1 MGLTLNRRR
10 SRGAEHVRRY
20 GAAYLV
26 LVISLLPTLLA
37 YQRVRDNARERDEDR
52 FDQIARAKH
61 DAVERRLVRY
71 QDEVISL
78 GGFFSA
84 SETLDIAEW
93 NRFVRNIDLM
103 DRFPGFAALG
113 FMEFVPAAQRPLH
126 EARWQKQAG
135 SGYGI
140 RPAGE
145 RPAYCPIVLS
155 SETNALQR
163 GVLGM
168 DAFTDPALLPTLD
181 AARDS
186 GGITASS
193 KSGFSSLGEQ
203 VGRRVILVQPV
214 FLAGRPTGTVEE
226 RRGALR
232 GFVFGVL
239 DVPRLVGGIFGSP
252 ADHDLHVELFD
263 GQSPAASSQLY
274 TAGASSAQ
282 PAQFTREA
290 VLRLANRNWL
300 LALASTPSFEG
311 SPYKRLPP
319 IVLGLGVSV
328 NLLLFGIAWAQA
340 RARMEA
346 ERLAEDL
353 RQVQERDRLLERATN
368 DAIWDWDIEHSRLV
382 WNEAVQAMFRY
393 SADAVVPQLDWWM
406 ERLHPEDRRRVWNG
420 REAAVQTG
428 GEFWADE
435 YRFRRGDG
443 SFAYVIDRGYIIHDR
458 QGVAVRMIGSM
469 VDISA
474 QREAEE
480 ARQQSERK
488 LALHI
493 QQTPLAVI
501 EWNLSFQVT
510 SWNPAAER
518 IFGYAARDAMGR
530 HASELVVA
538 AHPHEPG
545 ASLFANLLAG
555 VQLSEE
561 ARDHVQRTWQNL
573 LKNSPADLSKPDTT
587 KRQNINAFAV
597 ANRTKDGRSII
608 CDWYNTPLID
618 ASGQIVGVA
627 SLVLDVTGR
636 KQAEDGLAAEK
647 ERLAVTLRS
656 IGDGVIATDTD
667 GRVSIINKLAEDLTG
682 WRQSEALG
690 QPLPAVFSV
699 VHQRTRQTYRN
710 PVSQVLANGE
720 IVDLPDQSILVSRTG
735 AERMIA
741 ASAAP
746 IRDQESKIIGSV
758 LVFRDVSD
766 QQAIMEERVRASKL
780 DSLGILAGGIAHD
793 FNNILTAV
801 IGNISFARLFCQPGE
816 KQFARLEE
824 AEKAAMRAKDLA
836 TQLLTFAKGGAP
848 VRQTASLPEL
858 IRDSTSF
865 ALRGSNV
872 RCEFHAAPD
881 LWPVEVDQGQFSQV
895 IQNLVIN
902 AVQAMPNGGVVRV
915 SADNLTLEADTPI
928 ALPPGRYCR
937 VTVKDHGIGIKPEH
951 LGKVFDPYFTTKEKG
966 TGLGLA
972 TSYSIVKKH
981 DGIMTLDSTVGVGSE
996 FHVYLPASE
1005 KQVKPAAPEP
1015 AAPVQGQG
1023 RVLVMDDEELI
1034 RELAQTALEFLGYQ
1048 VDTVADGEACIAAYT
1063 RAQQEGRPYSVLIMD
1078 LTIPGGMGGKEAIQR
1093 LRELD
1098 PNVRAIVSSGYSHG
1112 PEMAN
1117 HKQHGFCGMV
1127 GKPYKIEELAK
1138 EITAVLNGRGAD

>member
-1 MGLTLNRRR
+1 M
-10 SRGAEHVRRY
+10 

-26 LVISLLPTLLA
+26 LIVSLVPTLLA
-37 YQRVRDNARERDEDR
+37 YQRVKDNARERDQER

-61 DAVERRLVRY
+61 DAVERRAMRY
-71 QDEVISL
+71 LDGLISL
-78 GGFFSA
+78 GGFFTANES
-84 SETLDIAEW
+84 LDVAEW
-93 NRFVRNIDLM
+93 NRFTRSVAVAE
-103 DRFPGFAALG
+103 RFPGFGVLG
-113 FMEFVPAAQRPLH
+113 FAEVV
-126 EARWQKQAG
+126 AG
-135 SGYGI
+135 SGRAAHEAKWRPVAGADYAI
-140 RPAGE
+140 RPPGQ
-145 RPAYCPIVLS
+145 RDSYCPVVLL
-155 SETNALQR
+155 NK
-163 GVLGM
+163 
-168 DAFTDPALLPTLD
+168 LD
-181 AARDS
+181 AANRSALGTDAFADTALRPLLEQAQETGNIAVS
-186 GGITASS
+186 GRTRFPHPTGTTP
-193 KSGFSSLGEQ
+193 GQ
-203 VGRRVILVQPV
+203 VVIAQPV
-214 FLAGRPTGTVEE
+214 FLAGRPVATPAE
-226 RRGALR
+226 RQAAVRGY
-232 GFVFGVL
+232 VFGVFEL
-239 DVPRLVGGIFGSP
+239 ARLVEGIFDSP
-252 ADHDLHVELFD
+252 ADQGLRAEIFD
-263 GQSPAASSQLY
+263 GKQALPINSLFNAGNGGAGKAQFLREVPVRVADREWLLVLASS
-274 TAGASSAQ
+274 
-282 PAQFTREA
+282 
-290 VLRLANRNWL
+290 
-300 LALASTPSFEG
+300 PSFED
-311 SPYKRLPP
+311 SVYKRLPP
-319 IVLGLGVSV
+319 LVLGLGISV
-328 NLLLFGIAWAQA
+328 NLLLFGIAWSQA
-340 RARMEA
+340 RSRMEA

-353 RQVQERDRLLERATN
+353 RRVQERDRLLERATN
-368 DAIWDWDIEHSRLV
+368 DAIWDWDIESNRLV

-393 SADAVVPQLDWWM
+393 SAGAVAPNLDWWM
-406 ERLHPEDRRRVWNG
+406 ERLHSEDRRRVWNG

-518 IFGYAARDAMGR
+518 IFGYNAREAMGR
-530 HASELVVA
+530 HAAELVLVVSDKK
-538 AHPHEPG
+538 EPG
-545 ASLFANLLAG
+545 TNLFTNLLAG

-561 ARDHVQRTWQNL
+561 AREHVQRTWQNL
-573 LKNSPADLSKPDTT
+573 LKNTPSDPAKPDTS
-587 KRQNINAFAV
+587 KRQSINAFAV
-597 ANRTKDGRSII
+597 TNRTKDGRAII

-618 ASGQIVGVA
+618 ATGQIVGVA

-636 KQAEDGLAAEK
+636 KQAEDALAAEK

-656 IGDGVIATDTD
+656 IGDGVIATDTE
-667 GRVSIINKLAEDLTG
+667 GRVSIINKHAEDLTG
-682 WRQSEALG
+682 WRQGDALG
-690 QPLPAVFSV
+690 QPLPTVFSV

-710 PVSQVLANGE
+710 PVSQVLAAGE
-720 IVDLPDQSILVSRTG
+720 IVDLPDQSILVSRNGT
-735 AERMIA
+735 ERMIA

-758 LVFRDVSD
+758 LVFRDISD

-816 KQFARLEE
+816 KQFERLEE
-824 AEKAAMRAKDLA
+824 AEKAALRAKDLA

-848 VRQTASLPEL
+848 VRQTASLTEL

-872 RCEFHAAPD
+872 RCEFQATPD

-902 AVQAMPNGGVVRV
+902 SVQAMPNGGVVRV
-915 SADNLTLEADTPI
+915 SADNVTLDADSPL

-937 VTVKDHGIGIKPEH
+937 ITVKDHGTGIKPEN

-981 DGIMTLDSTVGVGSE
+981 DGIITVDSTLGVGSE

-1015 AAPVQGQG
+1015 AAAVQGQG
-1023 RVLVMDDEELI
+1023 RILVMDDEELI

-1048 VDTVADGEACIAAYT
+1048 VDAVPDGEECIKAYVTARDEGKPYAA
-1063 RAQQEGRPYSVLIMD
+1063 LIMD

-1093 LRELD
+1093 LLEID
-1098 PNVRAIVSSGYSHG
+1098 PDVRAIVSSGYSHG

-1117 HKQHGFCGMV
+1117 HKQHGFRGMV
-1127 GKPYKIEELAK
+1127 GKPYKVEELAR
-1138 EITAVLNGRGAD
+1138 EITAVINGKGA

>member
-1 MGLTLNRRR
+1 M
-10 SRGAEHVRRY
+10 

-26 LVISLLPTLLA
+26 LVISLVPTLLA
-37 YQRVRDNARERDEDR
+37 YQRVRDNARERDHER
-52 FDQIARAKH
+52 FDQIARAKR
-61 DAVERRLVRY
+61 DAVERRAVRY
-71 QDEVISL
+71 VDEIVSL

-84 SETLDIAEW
+84 NESIDVAEW
-93 NRFVRNIDLM
+93 NRFTRSISVSE
-103 DRFPGFAALG
+103 RFPGFRLLG
-113 FMEFVPAAQRPLH
+113 FAEAVPGTGRVAH
-126 EARWQKQAG
+126 EARWRPVAG
-135 SGYGI
+135 TDYAI
-140 RPAGE
+140 LPAGQ
-145 RPAYCPIVLS
+145 RTGYCPVVLLS
-155 SETNALQR
+155 KVDATNRMAL
-163 GVLGM
+163 GA
-168 DAFTDPALLPTLD
+168 DAFADPTLQ
-181 AARDS
+181 S
-186 GGITASS
+186 
-193 KSGFSSLGEQ
+193 
-203 VGRRVILVQPV
+203 
-214 FLAGRPTGTVEE
+214 TVERALATGGAVISGRVLFPWFGSQSAE
-226 RRGALR
+226 RVVVLQPIFFPGRAVTSAVERKAALR

-239 DVPRLVGGIFGSP
+239 DMPKLLEGIFGSP
-252 ADHDLHVELFD
+252 TDPGLRAEIFD
-263 GQSPAASSQLY
+263 GKKAVPAHSLFASGS
-274 TAGASSAQ
+274 AGAGT
-282 PAQFTREA
+282 AQFARDSH
-290 VLRLANRNWL
+290 LRVGDQEWL
-300 LALASTPSFEG
+300 LTLASTPAFEA
-311 SPYKRLPP
+311 SLNTRLPP
-319 IVLGLGVSV
+319 VVLGLGISL

-340 RARMEA
+340 RARGEA

-368 DAIWDWDIEHSRLV
+368 DAIWDWDIVAGRIS

-393 SADAVVPQLDWWM
+393 SADAVAPEIDWWM
-406 ERLHPEDRRRVWNG
+406 ERLHSEDRRRVWNG

-443 SFAYVIDRGYIIHDR
+443 SFAYVIDRGFIIHDR

-474 QREAEE
+474 QREAEV
-480 ARQQSERK
+480 ARQESERK

-501 EWNLSFQVT
+501 EWNLNFQVT

-518 IFGYAARDAMGR
+518 IFGYSAREAIGR
-530 HASELVVA
+530 HAADLILVASEKK
-538 AHPHEPG
+538 EPG
-545 ASLFANLLAG
+545 TNLFTNLLAG

-561 ARDHVQRTWQNL
+561 AREHVQRTWRSV
-573 LKNSPADLSKPDTT
+573 LKDAPADASKGDSG

-597 ANRTKDGRSII
+597 TNRTKSQHDIL
-608 CDWYNTPLID
+608 CDWYNTPLVD
-618 ASGQIVGVA
+618 STGQIVGVA

-636 KQAEDGLAAEK
+636 KHAEDALAAEK
-647 ERLAVTLRS
+647 ERLIVTLRS
-656 IGDGVIATDTD
+656 IGDGVIATDID
-667 GRVSIINKLAEDLTG
+667 GKVSIINKLAEDLTG
-682 WRQSEALG
+682 WRQADALG
-690 QPLPAVFSV
+690 QPLATVFSV
-699 VHQRTRQTYRN
+699 VHQRTRQTFRN
-710 PVSQVLANGE
+710 PVSQVLAAGE
-720 IVDLPDQSILVSRTG
+720 IVDLPDQSILLARAGS
-735 AERMIA
+735 ERLIA

-746 IRDQESKIIGSV
+746 IRDLASKIIGSV
-758 LVFRDVSD
+758 LVFRDISD

-816 KQFARLEE
+816 KQFERLEE

-848 VRQTASLPEL
+848 VRQTASLTES
-858 IRDSTSF
+858 IRDSASF

-872 RCEFHAAPD
+872 RCEFQSAPD

-902 AVQAMPNGGVVRV
+902 SVQAMPTGGVVRV
-915 SADNLTLEADTPI
+915 FADNITLTADSSI
-928 ALPPGRYCR
+928 ALLPGRYCR
-937 VTVKDHGIGIKPEH
+937 ITVKDHGAGINPEH

-981 DGIMTLDSTVGVGSE
+981 DGIITVESTPGAGAE

-1005 KQVKPAAPEP
+1005 KQVKKVVPEP
-1015 AAPVQGQG
+1015 VTTVQGQG
-1023 RVLVMDDEELI
+1023 RILVMDDEDLI

-1048 VDTVADGEACIAAYT
+1048 VDGVADGEACIQAYT
-1063 RAQQEGRPYSVLIMD
+1063 TARAENRPYAVVIMD

-1093 LRELD
+1093 LREID
-1098 PNVRAIVSSGYSHG
+1098 PQVRAIVSSGYSHG

-1127 GKPYKIEELAK
+1127 SKPYKVEELAR
-1138 EITAVLNGRGAD
+1138 EITAVLNGKGA

>member
-1 MGLTLNRRR
+1 LGLPRNRRN
-10 SRGAEHVRRY
+10 GWWKGHLRRY

-26 LVISLLPTLLA
+26 LVISLVPTLLA
-37 YQRVRDNARERDEDR
+37 YQRVRDNARERDQER
-52 FDQIARAKH
+52 FEQLARAKQA
-61 DAVERRLVRY
+61 AVERRLVRY
-71 QDEVISL
+71 LDEVVSL
-78 GGFFSA
+78 GGFFTA
-84 SETLDIAEW
+84 NEALEVAEW
-93 NRFVRNIDLM
+93 NRFARSIGIAE
-103 DRFPGFAALG
+103 RFPGFQTLGYAEQIAAGARPAHEAKWRAQGNPGYAIRPPGEREAYCPVVLLNQTGRPDRAALG
-113 FMEFVPAAQRPLH
+113 VDALAD
-126 EARWQKQAG
+126 AG
-135 SGYGI
+135 
-140 RPAGE
+140 
-145 RPAYCPIVLS
+145 LS
-155 SETNALQR
+155 A
-163 GVLGM
+163 
-168 DAFTDPALLPTLD
+168 TLTR
-181 AARDS
+181 ARDTGS
-186 GGITASS
+186 PAVSARTPFPRLAAKPGQAVVFQAVYLAAKPVTTPAERQAAVRGYVFAGLDLPRLLEGIFDAPDDEELRAELFAGQREIPAESV
-193 KSGFSSLGEQ
+193 FQ
-203 VGRRVILVQPV
+203 VGRGDPAKSQFLHQTPVRVADREWLLV
-214 FLAGRPTGTVEE
+214 LAS
-226 RRGALR
+226 
-232 GFVFGVL
+232 
-239 DVPRLVGGIFGSP
+239 SP
-252 ADHDLHVELFD
+252 A
-263 GQSPAASSQLY
+263 
-274 TAGASSAQ
+274 
-282 PAQFTREA
+282 
-290 VLRLANRNWL
+290 
-300 LALASTPSFEG
+300 FESG
-311 SPYKRLPP
+311 LYKRLPP

-328 NLLLFGIAWAQA
+328 NLLLFSIAWAQA

-353 RQVQERDRLLERATN
+353 RSVQERDRLLERATN
-368 DAIWDWDIEHSRLV
+368 DAIWDWDIAANRLV

-393 SADAVVPQLDWWM
+393 SAEAVSPQLDWWM
-406 ERLHPEDRRRVWNG
+406 ERLHSEDRRRVWNG

-501 EWNLSFQVT
+501 EWNLNFQVT

-518 IFGYAARDAMGR
+518 IFGYTAAEALGR
-530 HASELVVA
+530 HAAELILIFSDKK
-538 AHPHEPG
+538 EPG
-545 ASLFANLLAG
+545 TNLFTNLLAG
-555 VQLSEE
+555 VRLSEE
-561 ARDHVQRTWQNL
+561 AREHVQRTWQDV
-573 LKNSPADLSKPDTT
+573 LKNVLPDKAGTDPGT
-587 KRQNINAFAV
+587 RQSINAFAI
-597 ANRTKDGRSII
+597 ANRTKDKRTII

-618 ASGQIVGVA
+618 ATGQIVGVA

-636 KQAEDGLAAEK
+636 KQAEDALAAEK
-647 ERLAVTLRS
+647 ERLTVTLRS
-656 IGDGVIATDTD
+656 IGDGVIATDTE

-682 WRQSEALG
+682 WRQGDALG
-690 QPLPAVFSV
+690 QPLPSVFSV

-710 PVSQVLANGE
+710 PVSQVLATGE
-720 IVDLPDQSILVSRTG
+720 IVDLPDQSILVSRNGT
-735 AERMIA
+735 ERMIA

-758 LVFRDVSD
+758 LAFRDISD

-816 KQFARLEE
+816 KQFERLEE
-824 AEKAAMRAKDLA
+824 AEKAALRAKDLA

-848 VRQTASLPEL
+848 VRQTASLTEL

-872 RCEFHAAPD
+872 RCEFQAAPD

-895 IQNLVIN
+895 VQNLVIN
-902 AVQAMPNGGVVRV
+902 SVQAMPNGGVVRV
-915 SADNLTLEADTPI
+915 SADNVTLEADSPL

-937 VTVKDHGIGIKPEH
+937 VNVKDHGSGIKPEH

-981 DGIMTLDSTVGVGSE
+981 DGIITVDSTLGVGSE

-1005 KQVKPAAPEP
+1005 KQVKAAQPEP
-1015 AAPVQGQG
+1015 VTAVQGQG
-1023 RVLVMDDEELI
+1023 RILVMDDEELI

-1048 VDTVADGEACIAAYT
+1048 VDAVADGEACIKAFIAA
-1063 RAQQEGRPYSVLIMD
+1063 RDEGKPYAALIMD

-1093 LRELD
+1093 LLEID
-1098 PNVRAIVSSGYSHG
+1098 PDVRAIVSSGYSHG

-1117 HKQHGFCGMV
+1117 HKQHGFRGMV
-1127 GKPYKIEELAK
+1127 GKPYKVEELAR
-1138 EITAVLNGRGAD
+1138 EITAVINGKGA

>member
-1 MGLTLNRRR
+1 M
-10 SRGAEHVRRY
+10 

-26 LVISLLPTLLA
+26 LVISLVPTVLA
-37 YQRVRDNARERDEDR
+37 YQRVKENARERDNER

-61 DAVERRLVRY
+61 DTMERRVVRY
-71 QDEVISL
+71 VDEIVSL
-78 GGFFSA
+78 GGFFTANES
-84 SETLDIAEW
+84 LDVAEW
-93 NRFVRNIDLM
+93 NRFTRSVAVGA
-103 DRFPGFAALG
+103 RFPGFQLLG
-113 FMEFVPAAQRPLH
+113 FAEVVPAAARAAHDAKWRSLAGTDYVISPPGQR
-126 EARWQKQAG
+126 E
-135 SGYGI
+135 S
-140 RPAGE
+140 
-145 RPAYCPIVLS
+145 YCPVVLL
-155 SETNALQR
+155 NK
-163 GVLGM
+163 
-168 DAFTDPALLPTLD
+168 LD
-181 AARDS
+181 ATNRLALGADS
-186 GGITASS
+186 FADAALRPILEQSLEAGRVAI
-193 KSGFSSLGEQ
+193 SG
-203 VGRRVILVQPV
+203 RVIFPWLAAKSSQRVVVVQPV
-214 FLAGRPTGTVEE
+214 FFAGRPVATKEE
-226 RRGALR
+226 RKAALR
-232 GFVFGVL
+232 GYVFGLL
-239 DVPRLVGGIFGSP
+239 DLPRLLEGVFGSP
-252 ADHDLHVELFD
+252 ADLGLRAEIFD
-263 GQSPAASSQLY
+263 GKQPLPSHSLFTSGSGEQSQ
-274 TAGASSAQ
+274 
-282 PAQFTREA
+282 AQFRRETRVRVAEREWLMVMESSLAFEA
-290 VLRLANRNWL
+290 GL
-300 LALASTPSFEG
+300 
-311 SPYKRLPP
+311 YKGLPP
-319 IVLGLGVSV
+319 VVLGLGISL

-340 RARMEA
+340 RARLEA

-368 DAIWDWDIEHSRLV
+368 DAIWDWDIAAGRV
-382 WNEAVQAMFRY
+382 AWNEAVQAMFRY
-393 SADAVVPQLDWWM
+393 AGDAVAPQIDWWM
-406 ERLHPEDRRRVWNG
+406 ERLHSEDRRRVWNG

-443 SFAYVIDRGYIIHDR
+443 TFAYVIDRGFIIHDR

-501 EWNLSFQVT
+501 EWNLNFQVT

-518 IFGYAARDAMGR
+518 IFGYPAREAMGR
-530 HASELVVA
+530 HAAELILLSSEKK
-538 AHPHEPG
+538 EPG
-545 ASLFANLLAG
+545 TNLFTNLLAG

-561 ARDHVQRTWQNL
+561 AREHVQRTWL
-573 LKNSPADLSKPDTT
+573 TVLKDTPADPAKSEAG
-587 KRQNINAFAV
+587 KRQSINAFAV
-597 ANRTKDGRSII
+597 TNRTKSQHSIL
-608 CDWYNTPLID
+608 CDWYNTPLVD
-618 ASGQIVGVA
+618 ATGQIIGVA

-636 KQAEDGLAAEK
+636 KHAEDALAAEK
-647 ERLAVTLRS
+647 ERLTVTLRS
-656 IGDGVIATDTD
+656 IGDGVIATDID
-667 GRVSIINKLAEDLTG
+667 GRVSIINKHAEDLTG
-682 WRQSEALG
+682 WRQGDAVG
-690 QPLPAVFSV
+690 QPLATVFSV
-699 VHQRTRQTYRN
+699 VHQRTRQTFRN
-710 PVSQVLANGE
+710 PVSQVLAAGE
-720 IVDLPDQSILVSRTG
+720 IVDLPDQSMLLSRTG
-735 AERMIA
+735 AERLIA

-746 IRDQESKIIGSV
+746 IRDQASKIIGSV
-758 LVFRDVSD
+758 LVFRDISD

-816 KQFARLEE
+816 KQFERLEE

-848 VRQTASLPEL
+848 VRQTASLTES

-865 ALRGSNV
+865 VLRGSNV
-872 RCEFHAAPD
+872 RCELQAAPG

-902 AVQAMPNGGVVRV
+902 SVQAMPTGGVVRIT
-915 SADNLTLEADTPI
+915 ADNVTL
-928 ALPPGRYCR
+928 LPDSPLGLAPGRYCR
-937 VTVKDHGIGIKPEH
+937 ISFKDHGIGINPDH

-981 DGIMTLDSTVGVGSE
+981 DGIITVDSTLGAGAE

-1005 KQVKPAAPEP
+1005 NQVKPVLPEP
-1015 AAPVQGQG
+1015 AAPVQGHG

-1048 VDTVADGEACIAAYT
+1048 VDGVANGDACIQAYAAA
-1063 RAQQEGRPYSVLIMD
+1063 RAEGRPYAAVIMD

-1093 LRELD
+1093 LLEID
-1098 PNVRAIVSSGYSHG
+1098 PDVRAIVSSGYSHG

-1117 HKQHGFCGMV
+1117 HKQHGFRGMV
-1127 GKPYKIEELAK
+1127 GKPYKVEELAR
-1138 EITAVLNGRGAD
+1138 EIIIVVNGKGA

>member
-1 MGLTLNRRR
+1 M
-10 SRGAEHVRRY
+10 

-26 LVISLLPTLLA
+26 LVISLVPTLLA
-37 YQRVRDNARERDEDR
+37 YQRVRENALERDQER
-52 FDQIARAKH
+52 FDQITRAKL
-61 DAVERRLVRY
+61 DAVERRAVRY
-71 QDEVISL
+71 LDEIVSL
-78 GGFFSA
+78 GGFFNA
-84 SETLDIAEW
+84 NEAIEVAEW
-93 NRFVRNIDLM
+93 TRFVRSVAVDE
-103 DRFPGFAALG
+103 RFPGFQLLG
-113 FMEFVPAAQRPLH
+113 FAEFLPGGARAAH
-126 EARWQKQAG
+126 EARWRPVAG
-135 SGYGI
+135 ADYVIHPPGQ
-140 RPAGE
+140 REAF
-145 RPAYCPIVLS
+145 CPVVLLS
-155 SETNALQR
+155 KLDATNRAAL
-163 GVLGM
+163 GA
-168 DAFTDPALLPTLD
+168 DALADPALLLD
-181 AARDS
+181 LNRSRDS
-186 GGITASS
+186 GSVAV
-193 KSGFSSLGEQ
+193 SG
-203 VGRRVILVQPV
+203 RVRFPWGSIQAAERVVVIQPV
-214 FLAGRPTGTVEE
+214 YFAGKPVSSMAE
-226 RRGALR
+226 RRAALR
-232 GFVFGVL
+232 GYVFGVL
-239 DVPRLVGGIFGSP
+239 DLSRLLEGIFDSP
-252 ADHDLHVELFD
+252 T
-263 GQSPAASSQLY
+263 GQSLRAELYDGKAPLPVHSLFTSGTRSRAQAQFFRETSLRVGDRDWLLTLASS
-274 TAGASSAQ
+274 
-282 PAQFTREA
+282 
-290 VLRLANRNWL
+290 
-300 LALASTPSFEG
+300 PSFED
-311 SPYKRLPP
+311 SLYKRLPP
-319 IVLGLGVSV
+319 LVLGLGISV

-353 RQVQERDRLLERATN
+353 RSVQERDRLLERATN
-368 DAIWDWDIEHSRLV
+368 DAIWDWDINGNRLS

-393 SADAVVPQLDWWM
+393 SAEAVTPTVDWWM
-406 ERLHPEDRRRVWNG
+406 ERLHSEDRRRVWNG

-469 VDISA
+469 VDITA

-518 IFGYAARDAMGR
+518 IFSYTAREAMGR
-530 HASELVVA
+530 HAAELVLVA
-538 AHPHEPG
+538 SERKEPG
-545 ASLFANLLAG
+545 TNLFTNLLSG

-561 ARDHVQRTWQNL
+561 AREHVQRTWQNL
-573 LKNSPADLSKPDTT
+573 LKNTPSDPAKADTS
-587 KRQNINAFAV
+587 KRQSINAFAIH
-597 ANRTKDGRSII
+597 NRTKDGRTII

-618 ASGQIVGVA
+618 ATGQIVGVA

-636 KQAEDGLAAEK
+636 KQAEDALAAEK

-656 IGDGVIATDTD
+656 IGDGVIATDTE
-667 GRVSIINKLAEDLTG
+667 GRVSMINKLAEDLTG
-682 WRQSEALG
+682 WRQGDALG
-690 QPLPAVFSV
+690 QPLPSVFSV

-710 PVSQVLANGE
+710 PVSQVLATGE
-720 IVDLPDQSILVSRTG
+720 IVDLPDQSILVSRNGT
-735 AERMIA
+735 ERMIA

-746 IRDQESKIIGSV
+746 IRDQESRIIGSV
-758 LVFRDVSD
+758 LVFRDISD

-816 KQFARLEE
+816 KQFERLEE

-848 VRQTASLPEL
+848 VRQTASLTEL

-872 RCEFHAAPD
+872 RCEFQAAPD

-902 AVQAMPNGGVVRV
+902 SVQAMPNGGVVRV
-915 SADNLTLEADTPI
+915 SADNVTLEADSPL

-937 VTVKDHGIGIKPEH
+937 ITVKDHGTGIKPEH

-981 DGIMTLDSTVGVGSE
+981 DGIMNVDSTLGVGSE

-1005 KQVKPAAPEP
+1005 KQVKPVTPEP
-1015 AAPVQGQG
+1015 VAPVVGQG
-1023 RVLVMDDEELI
+1023 RILVMDDEELI

-1048 VDTVADGEACIAAYT
+1048 VDAVPDGEACIQAYVTARNEGKPYAA
-1063 RAQQEGRPYSVLIMD
+1063 VIMD

-1093 LRELD
+1093 LIEID
-1098 PNVRAIVSSGYSHG
+1098 PDVRAIVSSGYSHG

-1117 HKQHGFCGMV
+1117 HKQHGFRGMV
-1127 GKPYKIEELAK
+1127 GKPYKVEELAR
-1138 EITAVLNGRGAD
+1138 EITAVVNGKGSV

>member
-1 MGLTLNRRR
+1 M
-10 SRGAEHVRRY
+10 
-20 GAAYLV
+20 GAAYSV
-26 LVISLLPTLLA
+26 LVISLIPTLVA
-37 YQRVRDNARERDEDR
+37 YQRVLDDARTRDQDR

-61 DAVERRLVRY
+61 DALDRRLVRY
-71 QDEVISL
+71 LDEIVSI
-78 GGFFSA
+78 GGFFTA
-84 SETLDIAEW
+84 NEALEVAEW
-93 NRFVRNIDLM
+93 NRFVRSVSAAE
-103 DRFPGFAALG
+103 RFPGLHALG
-113 FMEFVPAAQRPLH
+113 FMELVSAAQRVAH
-126 EARWQKQAG
+126 ETKWRVQNGAA
-135 SGYGI
+135 YAV
-140 RPAGE
+140 RPPGE
-145 RPAYCPIVLS
+145 RNLYCPVVLLS
-155 SETNALQR
+155 SSGSAPRTLP
-163 GVLGM
+163 GL
-168 DAFTDPALLPTLD
+168 DAFTDEVLLPTLD
-181 AARDS
+181 VARDTGS
-186 GGITASS
+186 VVLSPPGTQIAGTNRSN
-193 KSGFSSLGEQ
+193 
-203 VGRRVILVQPV
+203 GRVLIVQPV
-214 FLAGRPTGTVEE
+214 FMAGRPAGTEAE
-226 RRGALR
+226 RRSALR
-232 GFVFGVL
+232 GYVFGIA
-239 DVPRLVGGIFGSP
+239 DVPRLLEGIFDSP
-252 ADHDLHVELFD
+252 AGRELRVQLFEGKHPVPINSLFSSGD
-263 GQSPAASSQLY
+263 AA
-274 TAGASSAQ
+274 A
-282 PAQFTREA
+282 PAQFSREA
-290 VLRLANRNWL
+290 HLRVANREWL
-300 LALASTPSFEG
+300 LVLASTPAFDANLSQ
-311 SPYKRLPP
+311 RLPP
-319 IVLGLGVSV
+319 LVLGLGISV

-340 RARMEA
+340 RSRMEA

-353 RQVQERDRLLERATN
+353 RSVQERDRLLERATN
-368 DAIWDWDIEHSRLV
+368 DAIWDWDIQSNRLV

-393 SADAVVPQLDWWM
+393 SAGAVSPTLEWWM
-406 ERLHPEDRRRVWNG
+406 ERLHSEDRRRVWNG

-458 QGVAVRMIGSM
+458 QGIAVRMIGSM

-510 SWNPAAER
+510 SWNPAAEK
-518 IFGYAARDAMGR
+518 IFGYTAREAMGR
-530 HASELVVA
+530 HASELVVVA
-538 AHPHEPG
+538 ADKREPG
-545 ASLFANLLAG
+545 TNLFTNLLAG

-561 ARDHVQRTWQNL
+561 AREHVQRTWQNL
-573 LKNSPADLSKPDTT
+573 LRSHHVSENGSSEGA
-587 KRQNINAFAV
+587 KRQSINASSV
-597 ANRTKDGRSII
+597 TNRTKDGRTII

-618 ASGQIVGVA
+618 ATGQIIGVA

-636 KQAEDGLAAEK
+636 KHAEDALAAEK
-647 ERLAVTLRS
+647 ERLTVTLRS
-656 IGDGVIATDTD
+656 IGDGVIATDTE
-667 GRVSIINKLAEDLTG
+667 GRVSVINKLAEDLTG
-682 WRQSEALG
+682 WRQGDALG
-690 QPLPAVFSV
+690 QPLATVFSV

-710 PVSQVLANGE
+710 PVSQVLATGE
-720 IVDLPDQSILVSRTG
+720 IVDLPDQSILLSRAG
-735 AERMIA
+735 QERMIA

-746 IRDQESKIIGSV
+746 IRDLESKIVGSV
-758 LVFRDVSD
+758 LVFRDISD

-816 KQFARLEE
+816 KQFERLEE
-824 AEKAAMRAKDLA
+824 AEKAALRAKDLS

-848 VRQTASLPEL
+848 VRQTASLVEL

-872 RCEFHAAPD
+872 RCEFQAAPD

-902 AVQAMPNGGVVRV
+902 SVQAMPKGGVVRV
-915 SADNLTLEADTPI
+915 SADNVTLEAESPL

-937 VTVKDHGIGIKPEH
+937 ITVKDHGVGIKPEH

-981 DGIMTLDSTVGVGSE
+981 DGIMTVDSTLGVGAE

-1005 KQVKPAAPEP
+1005 KQVKPATPEP
-1015 AAPVQGQG
+1015 VAPVQGQG
-1023 RVLVMDDEELI
+1023 RILVMDDEDLI
-1034 RELAQTALEFLGYQ
+1034 RELAQTSLQFLGYD

-1063 RAQQEGRPYSVLIMD
+1063 RARDEGRPYSVLIMD

-1098 PNVRAIVSSGYSHG
+1098 PDVRAIVSSGYSHG

-1117 HKQHGFCGMV
+1117 HKQHGFRGMV
-1127 GKPYKIEELAK
+1127 NKPYKVEELAK
-1138 EITAVLNGRGAD
+1138 EIIAVLNGKGA

>member
-1 MGLTLNRRR
+1 M
-10 SRGAEHVRRY
+10 

-26 LVISLLPTLLA
+26 LVVSLVPTLLA
-37 YQRVRDNARERDEDR
+37 YQRVKENARERDQER

-61 DAVERRLVRY
+61 DAVERRAIRY
-71 QDEVISL
+71 LDEIVSL
-78 GGFFSA
+78 GGFFTA
-84 SETLDIAEW
+84 NETLDVAEW
-93 NRFVRNIDLM
+93 DRFTRSVGLAE
-103 DRFPGFAALG
+103 RFPGFQLLGFAEVVPPAGRASHEAKWRPLAGADYAIRPPGQRDAHCPVVLLNKLDATNRAALG
-113 FMEFVPAAQRPLH
+113 ADAFADAALRPVL
-126 EARWQKQAG
+126 EQAVAAG
-135 SGYGI
+135 GVAVSGRVAFPWFAG
-140 RPAGE
+140 RPGE
-145 RPAYCPIVLS
+145 RVVVA
-155 SETNALQR
+155 
-163 GVLGM
+163 
-168 DAFTDPALLPTLD
+168 
-181 AARDS
+181 
-186 GGITASS
+186 
-193 KSGFSSLGEQ
+193 
-203 VGRRVILVQPV
+203 QPV
-214 FLAGRPTGTVEE
+214 FLAGRPVTTPAE
-226 RRGALR
+226 RQAALR
-232 GFVFGVL
+232 GHVFGVL
-239 DVPRLVGGIFGSP
+239 DLNRLLEGIFDSP
-252 ADHDLHVELFD
+252 TEQGLRAEVFD
-263 GQSPAASSQLY
+263 GKQPLPVNALFSAGSGGPGGGQFLREVPVRVADREWLLVLASS
-274 TAGASSAQ
+274 
-282 PAQFTREA
+282 
-290 VLRLANRNWL
+290 
-300 LALASTPSFEG
+300 PSFED
-311 SPYKRLPP
+311 SVYKRLPP
-319 IVLGLGVSV
+319 LVLGLGISV

-353 RQVQERDRLLERATN
+353 RSVQERDRLLERATN
-368 DAIWDWDIEHSRLV
+368 DAIWDWDIEGNRLA

-393 SADAVVPQLDWWM
+393 SAGAVTPSLDWWM
-406 ERLHPEDRRRVWNG
+406 ERLHSEDRRRVWNG

-518 IFGYAARDAMGR
+518 IFGYTAREAMGR
-530 HASELVVA
+530 HAAELVLVVSDKK
-538 AHPHEPG
+538 EPG
-545 ASLFANLLAG
+545 TNLFTNLLAG

-561 ARDHVQRTWQNL
+561 AREHVQRTWQNL
-573 LKNSPADLSKPDTT
+573 LKNTPSEAAKPDAS
-587 KRQNINAFAV
+587 KRQSINAFAV
-597 ANRTKDGRSII
+597 TNRTKDGRAII

-618 ASGQIVGVA
+618 ATGQIIGVA

-636 KQAEDGLAAEK
+636 KHAEDALAAEK

-656 IGDGVIATDTD
+656 IGDGVIATDTE
-667 GRVSIINKLAEDLTG
+667 GRVSIINKHAEDLTG
-682 WRQSEALG
+682 WRQGDALG
-690 QPLPAVFSV
+690 QPLPSVFSV

-710 PVSQVLANGE
+710 PVSQVLATGE
-720 IVDLPDQSILVSRTG
+720 IVDLPDQSILVSRSG
-735 AERMIA
+735 PERMIA

-758 LVFRDVSD
+758 LVFRDISD

-816 KQFARLEE
+816 KQFERLEE
-824 AEKAAMRAKDLA
+824 AEKAALRAKDLA

-848 VRQTASLPEL
+848 VRQTASLTEL

-872 RCEFHAAPD
+872 RCEFQAPTD

-895 IQNLVIN
+895 VQNLVIN

-915 SADNLTLEADTPI
+915 SADNVTLEADSPL

-937 VTVKDHGIGIKPEH
+937 ITVKDHGVGIKPEH

-981 DGIMTLDSTVGVGSE
+981 DGLMTVDSTLGVGSE

-1015 AAPVQGQG
+1015 VAAVQGQG
-1023 RVLVMDDEELI
+1023 RILVMDDEELI

-1048 VDTVADGEACIAAYT
+1048 VDAVPDGEACIKAYLAA
-1063 RAQQEGRPYSVLIMD
+1063 RDEGRPYAALIMD

-1093 LRELD
+1093 LLEID
-1098 PNVRAIVSSGYSHG
+1098 PDVRAIVSSGYSHG

-1117 HKQHGFCGMV
+1117 HKQHGFRGMV
-1127 GKPYKIEELAK
+1127 GKPYKVEELAR
-1138 EITAVLNGRGAD
+1138 EITAVINGKGA

>member
-1 MGLTLNRRR
+1 M
-10 SRGAEHVRRY
+10 

-26 LVISLLPTLLA
+26 LIVSLVPTLLA
-37 YQRVRDNARERDEDR
+37 YLRVRDNAIERDQER
-52 FDQIARAKH
+52 FDQITQAKH
-61 DAVERRLVRY
+61 DAVERRVVRY
-71 QDEVISL
+71 LDEVANLS
-78 GGFFSA
+78 GFFTANVAIEVS
-84 SETLDIAEW
+84 EW
-93 NRFVRNIDLM
+93 NRFVHGVAVG
-103 DRFPGFAALG
+103 DRFPGFLLLG
-113 FMEFVPAAQRPLH
+113 FAEIVSSDALAAHETRWKPSAGAGYSVHPPGQRDT
-126 EARWQKQAG
+126 
-135 SGYGI
+135 
-140 RPAGE
+140 
-145 RPAYCPIVLS
+145 YCPVVLLNKLDA
-155 SETNALQR
+155 TNR
-163 GVLGM
+163 TVLGA
-168 DAFTDPALLPTLD
+168 DAFADPDLRPVLER
-181 AARDS
+181 ARES
-186 GGITASS
+186 GGVAV
-193 KSGFSSLGEQ
+193 SGHALFPWFAGKLA
-203 VGRRVILVQPV
+203 GRVVVVQPV
-214 FLAGRPTGTVEE
+214 YFASRPTATPAE
-226 RRGALR
+226 RRAALR
-232 GFVFGVL
+232 GYVFGVL
-239 DVPRLVGGIFGSP
+239 ELPRLLEGIFDSP
-252 ADHDLHVELFD
+252 SDHGLRAGLFD
-263 GQSPAASSQLY
+263 GRQALPVHTLFATGPSGAARPKFVRETFVRVADREWLLGLASSPL
-274 TAGASSAQ
+274 
-282 PAQFTREA
+282 
-290 VLRLANRNWL
+290 
-300 LALASTPSFEG
+300 FEN
-311 SPYKRLPP
+311 SVYKRLPP
-319 IVLGLGVSV
+319 IVLGLGISV

-346 ERLAEDL
+346 ERFAEDL
-353 RQVQERDRLLERATN
+353 RHVQERDRLLERATN
-368 DAIWDWDIEHSRLV
+368 DAIWDWDIEGNRLV

-393 SADAVVPQLDWWM
+393 SAEAVSPTLDWWM
-406 ERLHPEDRRRVWNG
+406 ERLHSEDRRRVWNG

-469 VDISA
+469 VDITA

-518 IFGYAARDAMGR
+518 IFGYPAREAIGR
-530 HASELVVA
+530 HAAELILVPSEKKEL
-538 AHPHEPG
+538 G
-545 ASLFANLLAG
+545 SNLFTNLLAG

-561 ARDHVQRTWQNL
+561 AREHVQRTWQDV
-573 LKNSPADLSKPDTT
+573 LKSAHPNSSPVTSGS
-587 KRQNINAFAV
+587 RQSINAFAV
-597 ANRTKDGRSII
+597 TNRTKDKRPII

-618 ASGQIVGVA
+618 TTGQIVGVA

-636 KQAEDGLAAEK
+636 KQAEDALAAEK

-656 IGDGVIATDTD
+656 IGDGVIATDTE
-667 GRVSIINKLAEDLTG
+667 GCVSIINRHAEDLTG
-682 WRQSEALG
+682 WRQGDALG
-690 QPLPAVFSV
+690 QTLPAVFSV
-699 VHQRTRQTYRN
+699 IHQRTRQAYRN
-710 PVSQVLANGE
+710 PVSQVLATGE

-735 AERMIA
+735 TERMIA

-746 IRDQESKIIGSV
+746 IRDQESNTIGSV
-758 LVFRDVSD
+758 LVFRDISD

-816 KQFARLEE
+816 KQFERLEE
-824 AEKAAMRAKDLA
+824 AEKAALRAKDLA

-848 VRQTASLPEL
+848 VRQTASLLEL

-872 RCEFHAAPD
+872 RCEFQAPPD

-902 AVQAMPNGGVVRV
+902 SVQAMPNGGVVNV
-915 SADNLTLEADTPI
+915 SAENLSIDADSPL
-928 ALPPGRYCR
+928 ALPAGRYCR
-937 VTVKDHGIGIKPEH
+937 ITVKDHGTGIKPEH

-981 DGIMTLDSTVGVGSE
+981 DGIMTVDSTVGVGSE
-996 FHVYLPASE
+996 FHVFLPASD
-1005 KQVKPAAPEP
+1005 KPVKSAPPEP
-1015 AAPVQGQG
+1015 VTPVQGQG
-1023 RVLVMDDEELI
+1023 RILVMDDEELI

-1048 VDTVADGEACIAAYT
+1048 VDAVADGEACIKAYLAA
-1063 RAQQEGRPYSVLIMD
+1063 RDEGKPYVALIMD

-1093 LRELD
+1093 LREID
-1098 PNVRAIVSSGYSHG
+1098 PNVCAIVSSGYSHG

-1117 HKQHGFCGMV
+1117 YKQHGFRGMV
-1127 GKPYKIEELAK
+1127 NKPYKVEELAR
-1138 EITAVLNGRGAD
+1138 EITAVLGKGA

>member
-1 MGLTLNRRR
+1 M
-10 SRGAEHVRRY
+10 

-26 LVISLLPTLLA
+26 LVISLVPTLLA
-37 YQRVRDNARERDEDR
+37 YRAVKENARDRDNER
-52 FDQIARAKH
+52 FDQIARAKQ
-61 DAVERRLVRY
+61 DAVERRAVRY
-71 QDEVISL
+71 VDEIVSL
-78 GGFFSA
+78 GGFFTANES
-84 SETLDIAEW
+84 LDVAEW
-93 NRFVRNIDLM
+93 NRFTRSISVSE
-103 DRFPGFAALG
+103 RFPGFHLLG
-113 FMEFVPAAQRPLH
+113 FAEQVASAARAAH
-126 EARWQKQAG
+126 EARWRPVAG
-135 SGYGI
+135 ADYTI
-140 RPAGE
+140 HPAGQ
-145 RPAYCPIVLS
+145 RDSYCPVVLLNKLDA
-155 SETNALQR
+155 TNRTAL
-163 GVLGM
+163 GA
-168 DAFTDPALLPTLD
+168 DAIADPALQPILD
-181 AARDS
+181 RALDS
-186 GGITASS
+186 GGVAISGRVMFPWFAG
-193 KSGFSSLGEQ
+193 KSAEP
-203 VGRRVILVQPV
+203 VVVVQPV
-214 FLAGRPTGTVEE
+214 FFAGKPVATAVE
-226 RRGALR
+226 RKAALR
-232 GFVFGVL
+232 GYVFGVL
-239 DVPRLVGGIFGSP
+239 DMARLLEGIFGTAADPGLRVEIYDAKNPVPAHSLFASASADASNAQFRRETQVRVADREWLLKIESSP
-252 ADHDLHVELFD
+252 AFEASLH
-263 GQSPAASSQLY
+263 
-274 TAGASSAQ
+274 
-282 PAQFTREA
+282 
-290 VLRLANRNWL
+290 
-300 LALASTPSFEG
+300 
-311 SPYKRLPP
+311 KRLPP
-319 IVLGLGVSV
+319 IVLGLGISL
-328 NLLLFGIAWAQA
+328 NLLLFGITWAQA

-346 ERLAEDL
+346 EGLAEDL

-368 DAIWDWDIEHSRLV
+368 DAIWDWDIAAGRIA

-393 SADAVVPQLDWWM
+393 SGESVAPQIDWWM
-406 ERLHPEDRRRVWNG
+406 ERLHSEDRRRVWNG

-443 SFAYVIDRGYIIHDR
+443 SFAYVIDRGFIIHDR

-518 IFGYAARDAMGR
+518 IFGYPAREAIGR
-530 HASELVVA
+530 HAAELILV
-538 AHPHEPG
+538 PSQKKEPG
-545 ASLFANLLAG
+545 TNLFTNLLAG

-561 ARDHVQRTWQNL
+561 AREHVQRTWRNV
-573 LKNSPADLSKPDTT
+573 LKDAPSDPARVDSG
-587 KRQNINAFAV
+587 KRQSINAFAV
-597 ANRTKDGRSII
+597 TNRTKGQQSIL
-608 CDWYNTPLID
+608 CDWYNTPLVD
-618 ASGQIVGVA
+618 ATGQIVGVA

-636 KQAEDGLAAEK
+636 KHAEDALAAEK

-656 IGDGVIATDTD
+656 IGDGVIATDIE
-667 GRVSIINKLAEDLTG
+667 GRVSIINKHAEDLTG
-682 WRQSEALG
+682 WGQGDALG
-690 QPLPAVFSV
+690 QPLPTVFSV
-699 VHQRTRQTYRN
+699 VHQRTRQTFRN
-710 PVSQVLANGE
+710 PVSQVLAAGE
-720 IVDLPDQSILVSRTG
+720 IVDLPDQSILIARSG
-735 AERMIA
+735 SERLIA

-746 IRDQESKIIGSV
+746 IRDLASKIIGSV
-758 LVFRDVSD
+758 LVFRDISD

-816 KQFARLEE
+816 KQFERLEE

-848 VRQTASLPEL
+848 VRQTASLTES
-858 IRDSTSF
+858 IRDSASF

-872 RCEFHAAPD
+872 RCEFQAAPE

-902 AVQAMPNGGVVRV
+902 SVQAMPTGGVVRV
-915 SADNLTLEADTPI
+915 FADNVTLSADSPI

-937 VTVKDHGIGIKPEH
+937 ITVKDHGVGISSEH

-981 DGIMTLDSTVGVGSE
+981 DGIITVDSTLGEGAE

-1005 KQVKPAAPEP
+1005 KQVKKAAPEP
-1015 AAPVQGQG
+1015 ITPVQGQG
-1023 RVLVMDDEELI
+1023 RILVMDDEELI

-1048 VDTVADGEACIAAYT
+1048 VDGVADGEACIQAYVAA
-1063 RAQQEGRPYSVLIMD
+1063 RAEDRPYAAVIMD

-1093 LRELD
+1093 LLEID
-1098 PNVRAIVSSGYSHG
+1098 PHVRAIVSSGYSHG

-1127 GKPYKIEELAK
+1127 GKPYKVEELAR
-1138 EITAVLNGRGAD
+1138 EITAVINGKGA

>member
-1 MGLTLNRRR
+1 
-10 SRGAEHVRRY
+10 
-20 GAAYLV
+20 
-26 LVISLLPTLLA
+26 
-37 YQRVRDNARERDEDR
+37 RV
-52 FDQIARAKH
+52 
-61 DAVERRLVRY
+61 
-71 QDEVISL
+71 
-78 GGFFSA
+78 GFP
-84 SETLDIAEW
+84 W
-93 NRFVRNIDLM
+93 
-103 DRFPGFAALG
+103 FAG
-113 FMEFVPAAQRPLH
+113 RP
-126 EARWQKQAG
+126 
-135 SGYGI
+135 
-140 RPAGE
+140 GE
-145 RPAYCPIVLS
+145 RVVVA
-155 SETNALQR
+155 
-163 GVLGM
+163 
-168 DAFTDPALLPTLD
+168 
-181 AARDS
+181 
-186 GGITASS
+186 
-193 KSGFSSLGEQ
+193 
-203 VGRRVILVQPV
+203 QPV
-214 FLAGRPTGTVEE
+214 FLAGRPVTTPAE
-226 RRGALR
+226 RQAALR
-232 GFVFGVL
+232 GHVFGVL
-239 DVPRLVGGIFGSP
+239 DLNRLLEGIFDSP
-252 ADHDLHVELFD
+252 TEQGLRAEVFD
-263 GQSPAASSQLY
+263 GKQPLPVNALFSAGSGGPGGGQFLREVPVRVADREWLLVLASS
-274 TAGASSAQ
+274 
-282 PAQFTREA
+282 
-290 VLRLANRNWL
+290 
-300 LALASTPSFEG
+300 PSFED
-311 SPYKRLPP
+311 SVYKRLPP
-319 IVLGLGVSV
+319 LVLGLGISV

-353 RQVQERDRLLERATN
+353 RSVQERDRLLERATN
-368 DAIWDWDIEHSRLV
+368 DAIWDWDIEGNRLA

-393 SADAVVPQLDWWM
+393 SAGAVTPSLDWWM
-406 ERLHPEDRRRVWNG
+406 ERLHSEDRRRVWNG

-518 IFGYAARDAMGR
+518 IFGYTAREAMGR
-530 HASELVVA
+530 HAAELVLVVSDKK
-538 AHPHEPG
+538 EPG
-545 ASLFANLLAG
+545 TNLFTNLLAG

-561 ARDHVQRTWQNL
+561 AREHVQRTWQNL
-573 LKNSPADLSKPDTT
+573 LKNTPSEAAKPDAS
-587 KRQNINAFAV
+587 KRQSINAFAV
-597 ANRTKDGRSII
+597 TNRTKDGRAII

-618 ASGQIVGVA
+618 ATGQIIGVA

-636 KQAEDGLAAEK
+636 KHAEDALAAEK

-656 IGDGVIATDTD
+656 IGDGVIATDTE
-667 GRVSIINKLAEDLTG
+667 GRVSIINKHAEDLTG
-682 WRQSEALG
+682 WRQGDALG
-690 QPLPAVFSV
+690 QPLPSVFSV

-710 PVSQVLANGE
+710 PVSQVLATGE
-720 IVDLPDQSILVSRTG
+720 IVDLPDQSILVSRSG
-735 AERMIA
+735 PERMIA

-758 LVFRDVSD
+758 LVFRDISD

-816 KQFARLEE
+816 KQFERLEE
-824 AEKAAMRAKDLA
+824 AEKAALRAKDLA

-848 VRQTASLPEL
+848 VRQTASLTEL

-872 RCEFHAAPD
+872 RCEFQAPTD

-895 IQNLVIN
+895 VQNLVIN

-915 SADNLTLEADTPI
+915 SADNVTLEADSPL

-937 VTVKDHGIGIKPEH
+937 ITVKDHGVGIKPEH

-981 DGIMTLDSTVGVGSE
+981 DGLMTVDSTLGVGSE

-1015 AAPVQGQG
+1015 VAAVQGQG
-1023 RVLVMDDEELI
+1023 RILVMDDEELI

-1048 VDTVADGEACIAAYT
+1048 VDAVPDGEACIKAYLAA
-1063 RAQQEGRPYSVLIMD
+1063 RDEGRPYAALIMD

-1093 LRELD
+1093 LLEID
-1098 PNVRAIVSSGYSHG
+1098 PDVRAIVSSGYSHG

-1117 HKQHGFCGMV
+1117 HKQHGFRGMV
-1127 GKPYKIEELAK
+1127 GKPYKVEELAR
-1138 EITAVLNGRGAD
+1138 EITAVINGKGA

>member
-1 MGLTLNRRR
+1 MGLPRNRKT
-10 SRGAEHVRRY
+10 GWWPEHLRRY

-26 LVISLLPTLLA
+26 LIISLAPTLLA
-37 YQRVRDNARERDEDR
+37 YQRVRDNARERDEER
-52 FDQIARAKH
+52 FDQLARAKH
-61 DAVERRLVRY
+61 DAVERRTLRY
-71 QDEVISL
+71 LDGLIGL
-78 GGFFSA
+78 GGFFTA
-84 SETLDIAEW
+84 NETLDVAEW
-93 NRFVRNIDLM
+93 HRFTRNISVVE
-103 DRFPGFAALG
+103 RFPGFQLLGFAEVVAAGGRAAHEAKWRPADGADYAIQPPGERAGYCPVVLLNKLDATHRPALGADAFADAAL
-113 FMEFVPAAQRPLH
+113 VPVLERAWATG
-126 EARWQKQAG
+126 EVAI
-135 SGYGI
+135 SG
-140 RPAGE
+140 
-145 RPAYCPIVLS
+145 
-155 SETNALQR
+155 R
-163 GVLGM
+163 GVFPWFGS
-168 DAFTDPALLPTLD
+168 
-181 AARDS
+181 AAAES
-186 GGITASS
+186 
-193 KSGFSSLGEQ
+193 
-203 VGRRVILVQPV
+203 VVVVQPV
-214 FLAGRPTGTVEE
+214 FFAGRPVTTPVE
-226 RRGALR
+226 RQAALR
-232 GFVFGVL
+232 GYVFGLL
-239 DVPRLVGGIFGSP
+239 DWSRMLEGIFDSP
-252 ADHDLHVELFD
+252 ADQVVRAELFD
-263 GQSPAASSQLY
+263 GKQPLPIHVRFAAGRSGAERAQFVRETTVRVADRDWLLVLASSPAFEAS
-274 TAGASSAQ
+274 
-282 PAQFTREA
+282 
-290 VLRLANRNWL
+290 VRN
-300 LALASTPSFEG
+300 
-311 SPYKRLPP
+311 RLPP
-319 IVLGLGVSV
+319 LVLGLGISL

-368 DAIWDWDIEHSRLV
+368 DAIWDWDITSNLV
-382 WNEAVQAMFRY
+382 GWNEAVQAMFRY
-393 SADAVVPQLDWWM
+393 SGEAVAPQLDWWL
-406 ERLHPEDRRRVWNG
+406 ERLHSEDRRRVWNG

-443 SFAYVIDRGYIIHDR
+443 TFAYVIDRGYIIHDR

-510 SWNPAAER
+510 AWNPAAER
-518 IFGYAARDAMGR
+518 IFGYAALEALGR
-530 HASELVVA
+530 HAAELILHSA
-538 AHPHEPG
+538 GKKEPG
-545 ASLFANLLAG
+545 TNLFTNLLAG

-561 ARDHVQRTWQNL
+561 AREHVQRTWQQV
-573 LKNSPADLSKPDTT
+573 LKSAHPNGAPDLSGS
-587 KRQNINAFAV
+587 RESINALAV
-597 ANRTKDGRSII
+597 TNRTKSGRPII

-618 ASGQIVGVA
+618 TTGQIIGVA
-627 SLVLDVTGR
+627 SFVLDVTGR
-636 KQAEDGLAAEK
+636 KHAEDALAAEK
-647 ERLAVTLRS
+647 ERLIVTLRS
-656 IGDGVIATDTD
+656 IGDGVIATDTE

-682 WRQSEALG
+682 WRQADAVG
-690 QPLPAVFSV
+690 KPLPDVFRV
-699 VHQRTRQTYRN
+699 AHQRTRQTYRN
-710 PVSQVLANGE
+710 PVSQVLATGE
-720 IVDLPDQSILVSRTG
+720 IVDLPDQSILTNRAGT
-735 AERMIA
+735 ERMIA

-766 QQAIMEERVRASKL
+766 QQAIMEDRVRASKL

-816 KQFARLEE
+816 KQFERLEE

-872 RCEFHAAPD
+872 RCEFQAAPN

-902 AVQAMPNGGVVRV
+902 SVQAMPKGGVVRV
-915 SADNLTLEADTPI
+915 TADNVILTADSP
-928 ALPPGRYCR
+928 LPLAPGRYCR
-937 VTVKDHGIGIKPEH
+937 ISVKDHGTGIKPEN
-951 LGKVFDPYFTTKEKG
+951 LSKVFDPYFTTKEKG

-981 DGIMTLDSTVGVGSE
+981 DGIITVESTPGAGTE
-996 FHVYLPASE
+996 FHVHLPASE
-1005 KQVKPAAPEP
+1005 KQVPAAAP
-1015 AAPVQGQG
+1015 APVAPVQGQG
-1023 RVLVMDDEELI
+1023 RILVMDDEDLI

-1048 VDTVADGEACIAAYT
+1048 VDGVADGEACIKAYEAA
-1063 RAQQEGRPYSVLIMD
+1063 RAEGRPYAVVIMD

-1093 LRELD
+1093 LLEID
-1098 PNVRAIVSSGYSHG
+1098 PAVKAIVSSGYSHG

-1117 HKQHGFCGMV
+1117 HQQHGFCGMV
-1127 GKPYKIEELAK
+1127 CKPYKVEDLARQ
-1138 EITAVLNGRGAD
+1138 INAVLKA

>member
-1 MGLTLNRRR
+1 M
-10 SRGAEHVRRY
+10 

-26 LVISLLPTLLA
+26 LIVSLVPTLLA
-37 YQRVRDNARERDEDR
+37 YQRVKDNARERDQER

-61 DAVERRLVRY
+61 DAVERRAMRY
-71 QDEVISL
+71 LDGLISL
-78 GGFFSA
+78 GGFFTANES
-84 SETLDIAEW
+84 LDVAEW
-93 NRFVRNIDLM
+93 NRFTRSVAVAE
-103 DRFPGFAALG
+103 RFPGFQVLG
-113 FMEFVPAAQRPLH
+113 FAEVV
-126 EARWQKQAG
+126 AG
-135 SGYGI
+135 SGRAAHEAKWRPVVGTDYAI
-140 RPAGE
+140 RPAGQRE
-145 RPAYCPIVLS
+145 SYCPVVLLNKLDATS
-155 SETNALQR
+155 RSAL
-163 GVLGM
+163 GA
-168 DAFTDPALLPTLD
+168 DAFADVALRPLLEQAQETGSIAVSGRTRFPHPT
-181 AARDS
+181 
-186 GGITASS
+186 GPTPG
-193 KSGFSSLGEQ
+193 Q
-203 VGRRVILVQPV
+203 VVVAQPV
-214 FLAGRPTGTVEE
+214 FLAGRPVTTPPE
-226 RRGALR
+226 RKAALR
-232 GFVFGVL
+232 GYVFGVL
-239 DVPRLVGGIFGSP
+239 DMARLVEGIFDSP
-252 ADHDLHVELFD
+252 SDQGLRAEIFD
-263 GQSPAASSQLY
+263 GRQPLPISSLFNVGTGVPGRAQFLREVPVRVADREWLLVLASS
-274 TAGASSAQ
+274 
-282 PAQFTREA
+282 
-290 VLRLANRNWL
+290 
-300 LALASTPSFEG
+300 PSFED
-311 SPYKRLPP
+311 SVYKRLPP
-319 IVLGLGVSV
+319 LVLGLGISV
-328 NLLLFGIAWAQA
+328 NLLLFGIAWSQA
-340 RARMEA
+340 RSRMEA

-353 RQVQERDRLLERATN
+353 RRVQERDRLLERATN
-368 DAIWDWDIEHSRLV
+368 DAIWDWDIESNRLV

-393 SADAVVPQLDWWM
+393 SAGAVAPNLDWWM
-406 ERLHPEDRRRVWNG
+406 ERLHSEDRRRVWNG

-518 IFGYAARDAMGR
+518 IFGYAAREAMGR
-530 HASELVVA
+530 HAAELVLVVSDKK
-538 AHPHEPG
+538 EPG
-545 ASLFANLLAG
+545 TNLFTNLLAG

-561 ARDHVQRTWQNL
+561 AREHVQRTWQNL
-573 LKNSPADLSKPDTT
+573 LKNTPSDATKTDTS
-587 KRQNINAFAV
+587 KRQSINAFAV
-597 ANRTKDGRSII
+597 TNRTKDGRAII

-618 ASGQIVGVA
+618 ATGQIIGVA

-636 KQAEDGLAAEK
+636 KRAEDALAAEK

-656 IGDGVIATDTD
+656 IGDGVIATDTE
-667 GRVSIINKLAEDLTG
+667 GRVSIINKHAEDLTG
-682 WRQSEALG
+682 WRQGDALG
-690 QPLPAVFSV
+690 QPLPTVFSV

-710 PVSQVLANGE
+710 PVSQVLAAGE
-720 IVDLPDQSILVSRTG
+720 IVDLPDQSILVSRNGT
-735 AERMIA
+735 ERMIA

-758 LVFRDVSD
+758 LVFRDISD

-816 KQFARLEE
+816 KQFERLEE
-824 AEKAAMRAKDLA
+824 AEKAALRAKDLA

-848 VRQTASLPEL
+848 VRQTASLTEL

-872 RCEFHAAPD
+872 RCEFQAAPD

-895 IQNLVIN
+895 VQNLVIN

-915 SADNLTLEADTPI
+915 SADNVTLDAESPL
-928 ALPPGRYCR
+928 ALPPGRYCCI
-937 VTVKDHGIGIKPEH
+937 TVKDHGTGIKPEH

-981 DGIMTLDSTVGVGSE
+981 DGLMTVDSTLGVGSE

-1005 KQVKPAAPEP
+1005 KQVKPVTPEP
-1015 AAPVQGQG
+1015 VTAVQGQG
-1023 RVLVMDDEELI
+1023 RILVMDDEELI

-1048 VDTVADGEACIAAYT
+1048 VDAVPDGEECIKAYVT
-1063 RAQQEGRPYSVLIMD
+1063 ARNEGRPYAALIMD

-1093 LRELD
+1093 LLEID
-1098 PNVRAIVSSGYSHG
+1098 PDVRAIVSSGYSHG

-1117 HKQHGFCGMV
+1117 HKQHGFRGMV
-1127 GKPYKIEELAK
+1127 GKPYKVEELAR
-1138 EITAVLNGRGAD
+1138 EITAVINGKGA

>member
-1 MGLTLNRRR
+1 MPRNRRT
-10 SRGAEHVRRY
+10 SWWPEHLRRM

-26 LVISLLPTLLA
+26 LIISLVPTLLA
-37 YQRVRDNARERDEDR
+37 YQAVKRNARERDNER
-52 FDQIARAKH
+52 FDQIIRAKH
-61 DAVERRLVRY
+61 DAVERRAVRY
-71 QDEVISL
+71 LDKIVSL
-78 GGFFSA
+78 GGFFTA
-84 SETLDIAEW
+84 NETLDAAEW
-93 NRFVRNIDLM
+93 NRLTRSATVAEQ
-103 DRFPGFAALG
+103 FPGFQLLGFAEVVPSAARAEHEVKWRPLAGADYAIRPLGQRDSYCPVVLLNKLDATNRLALG
-113 FMEFVPAAQRPLH
+113 A
-126 EARWQKQAG
+126 
-135 SGYGI
+135 
-140 RPAGE
+140 
-145 RPAYCPIVLS
+145 
-155 SETNALQR
+155 
-163 GVLGM
+163 
-168 DAFTDPALLPTLD
+168 DAFADPNLQPVLEQALEAGAGGL
-181 AARDS
+181 S
-186 GGITASS
+186 GRVLFPWFA
-193 KSGFSSLGEQ
+193 
-203 VGRRVILVQPV
+203 GRSAERVVAVQPV
-214 FLAGRPTGTVEE
+214 FLAGRPVATPAE
-226 RRGALR
+226 RKAALR
-232 GFVFGVL
+232 GYVFGVL
-239 DVPRLVGGIFGSP
+239 DMARLLEGIFGSP
-252 ADHDLHVELFD
+252 ADQGLRAEVFIGNEPLPIHSVF
-263 GQSPAASSQLY
+263 ASSS
-274 TAGASSAQ
+274 AGSTG
-282 PAQFTREA
+282 PAQFLREVPVRVA
-290 VLRLANRNWL
+290 DRQWL
-300 LALASTPSFEG
+300 LVIESSPAFEASLH
-311 SPYKRLPP
+311 KALPP
-319 IVLGLGVSV
+319 IVLGLGISL

-368 DAIWDWDIEHSRLV
+368 DAIWDWDIAAGRV
-382 WNEAVQAMFRY
+382 AWNEAVQAMFRY
-393 SADAVVPQLDWWM
+393 SAEAVSPQLDWWM
-406 ERLHPEDRRRVWNG
+406 ERLHSEDRRRVWNG

-443 SFAYVIDRGYIIHDR
+443 TFAYVIDRGFIIHDR

-518 IFGYAARDAMGR
+518 IFGYPAREAIGR
-530 HASELVVA
+530 HAAELILV
-538 AHPHEPG
+538 PSDKKEPG
-545 ASLFANLLAG
+545 TNLFTNLLAG

-561 ARDHVQRTWQNL
+561 AREHVQRTWRSV
-573 LKNSPADLSKPDTT
+573 LKDTPPEPGKADST
-587 KRQNINAFAV
+587 KRQSINAFAV
-597 ANRTKDGRSII
+597 TNRTKSQRPIL
-608 CDWYNTPLID
+608 CDWYNTPLVD
-618 ASGQIVGVA
+618 ATGQIVGVA

-636 KQAEDGLAAEK
+636 KHAEDALAAEK
-647 ERLAVTLRS
+647 ERLTVTLRS
-656 IGDGVIATDTD
+656 IGDGVIATDIE
-667 GRVSIINKLAEDLTG
+667 GRVSIINKHAEDLTG
-682 WRQSEALG
+682 WRQGDALG
-690 QPLPAVFSV
+690 QPLPTVFSV

-710 PVSQVLANGE
+710 PVSQVLAAGE
-720 IVDLPDQSILVSRTG
+720 VVDLPDQSMLVSRTG
-735 AERMIA
+735 TERLIA

-746 IRDQESKIIGSV
+746 IRDLESKIIGSV
-758 LVFRDVSD
+758 LVFRDISD

-801 IGNISFARLFCQPGE
+801 IGNVSFARLFCQPGE
-816 KQFARLEE
+816 KQFERLEE
-824 AEKAAMRAKDLA
+824 AEKAALRAKDLA

-848 VRQTASLPEL
+848 VRQTASLTES

-872 RCEFHAAPD
+872 RCEFQAAPG

-902 AVQAMPNGGVVRV
+902 SVQAMPAGGVVRV
-915 SADNLTLEADTPI
+915 FADNVTLAADSPI

-937 VTVKDHGIGIKPEH
+937 ITVKDHGLGIKPEH

-981 DGIMTLDSTVGVGSE
+981 DGIMTVDSTLGVGSE

-1005 KQVKPAAPEP
+1005 KQVAPVAPEP
-1015 AAPVQGQG
+1015 VAPVQGQG
-1023 RVLVMDDEELI
+1023 RILVMDDEELI

-1048 VDTVADGEACIAAYT
+1048 VDEVSDGEACIQAYIAA
-1063 RAQQEGRPYSVLIMD
+1063 RADGKPYAAIIMD

-1093 LRELD
+1093 LLEID
-1098 PNVRAIVSSGYSHG
+1098 PDVCAIVSSGYSHG

-1117 HKQHGFCGMV
+1117 HKQHGFRGMV
-1127 GKPYKIEELAK
+1127 GKPYKIEELAR
-1138 EITAVLNGRGAD
+1138 EITAVIGGK

>member
-1 MGLTLNRRR
+1 MPRNRRT
-10 SRGAEHVRRY
+10 GWWPEHLRRM

-26 LVISLLPTLLA
+26 LVISLVPTLLA
-37 YQRVRDNARERDEDR
+37 YRLVRDNAIERDLER
-52 FDQIARAKH
+52 FEQMARSKQA
-61 DAVERRLVRY
+61 AVERRLVRY
-71 QDEVISL
+71 LDEVVSL
-78 GGFFSA
+78 GGFFTA
-84 SETLDIAEW
+84 NEALDVAEW
-93 NRFVRNIDLM
+93 NRYARSIGVAE
-103 DRFPGFAALG
+103 RFPGFQALGYAELVQAGARTAHESKWRAQGNSGYSIRPPGDREAYCPVVLLNQSDAADRAALG
-113 FMEFVPAAQRPLH
+113 ADALADAAMTQAL
-126 EARWQKQAG
+126 ARARDTG
-135 SGYGI
+135 SAAISG
-140 RPAGE
+140 RTTFP
-145 RPAYCPIVLS
+145 R
-155 SETNALQR
+155 
-163 GVLGM
+163 
-168 DAFTDPALLPTLD
+168 LD
-181 AARDS
+181 AKA
-186 GGITASS
+186 GH
-193 KSGFSSLGEQ
+193 
-203 VGRRVILVQPV
+203 VVILQPV
-214 FLAGRPTGTVEE
+214 YLAAKPVTTPAE
-226 RRGALR
+226 RQAALR
-232 GFVFGVL
+232 GYVVALL
-239 DVPRLVGGIFGSP
+239 DLPRLLEGIFDAPGDQKMH
-252 ADHDLHVELFD
+252 AELFS
-263 GQSPAASSQLY
+263 GQREIPAESVFISGHGEPAKAQFLRQTAVRVADRDWLLVLASS
-274 TAGASSAQ
+274 
-282 PAQFTREA
+282 
-290 VLRLANRNWL
+290 
-300 LALASTPSFEG
+300 PSFESG
-311 SPYKRLPP
+311 LYKRLPP
-319 IVLGLGVSV
+319 IVLGLGISV
-328 NLLLFGIAWAQA
+328 NLLLFLIAWAQG
-340 RARMEA
+340 RARLEA

-353 RQVQERDRLLERATN
+353 RSVQERDRLLERATN
-368 DAIWDWDIEHSRLV
+368 DAIWDWDIAGNRLA

-393 SADAVVPQLDWWM
+393 SAEAVSPQLEWWM
-406 ERLHPEDRRRVWNG
+406 ERLHSEDRRRVWNG

-501 EWNLSFQVT
+501 EWNLNFQVT

-518 IFGYAARDAMGR
+518 IFGYTAREAMGR
-530 HASELVVA
+530 HAAELILIFSEKK
-538 AHPHEPG
+538 EPG
-545 ASLFANLLAG
+545 TNLFTNLLAG
-555 VQLSEE
+555 VRLSEE
-561 ARDHVQRTWQNL
+561 AREHVQRTWQDV
-573 LKNSPADLSKPDTT
+573 LKNVLPDKAGVDSIT
-587 KRQNINAFAV
+587 RQSINAFAV
-597 ANRTKDGRSII
+597 ANRTKDKRTII

-618 ASGQIVGVA
+618 STGQIIGVA

-636 KQAEDGLAAEK
+636 KRAEDALAAEK
-647 ERLAVTLRS
+647 ERLTVTLRS

-667 GRVSIINKLAEDLTG
+667 ARVSIINKLAEDLTG
-682 WRQSEALG
+682 WRQGDALG
-690 QPLPAVFSV
+690 QPLPSVFSV

-710 PVSQVLANGE
+710 PVSQVLATGE

-735 AERMIA
+735 PERMIA

-746 IRDQESKIIGSV
+746 IRDQEGKIIGSV
-758 LVFRDVSD
+758 LVFRDISD

-816 KQFARLEE
+816 KQFERLEE
-824 AEKAAMRAKDLA
+824 AEKAALRAKDLA

-848 VRQTASLPEL
+848 VRQTASLTEL

-872 RCEFHAAPD
+872 RCEFQTAPD

-902 AVQAMPNGGVVRV
+902 SVQAMPNGGVVRV
-915 SADNLTLEADTPI
+915 SADNVTLDADSP
-928 ALPPGRYCR
+928 LGLQPGRFCR
-937 VTVKDHGIGIKPEH
+937 ITVKDHGTGIKPEH

-981 DGIMTLDSTVGVGSE
+981 DGIIAVDSTPGVGSE

-1005 KQVKPAAPEP
+1005 KQVKAAQPEP
-1015 AAPVQGQG
+1015 VAAVQGQG
-1023 RVLVMDDEELI
+1023 RILVMDDEELI

-1048 VDTVADGEACIAAYT
+1048 VDAVPDGEACIKAYVAA
-1063 RAQQEGRPYSVLIMD
+1063 RAEGKPYAALIMD
-1078 LTIPGGMGGKEAIQR
+1078 LTIPGGMGGKEAIQK
-1093 LRELD
+1093 LLEID
-1098 PNVRAIVSSGYSHG
+1098 PDVRAIVSSGYSHG

-1117 HKQHGFCGMV
+1117 HKQHGFRGMV
-1127 GKPYKIEELAK
+1127 GKPYKVEELAR
-1138 EITAVLNGRGAD
+1138 EITAVMNGKGA

>member
-1 MGLTLNRRR
+1 LGSPLNRRR
-10 SRGAEHVRRY
+10 GRSSEHVRRY

-26 LVISLLPTLLA
+26 LIISLIPTLLA
-37 YQRVRDNARERDEDR
+37 YQRVRDNARERDQDR
-52 FDQIARAKH
+52 FDQLARAKH

-78 GGFFSA
+78 GGFLSA
-84 SETLDIAEW
+84 SEALDVAEW
-93 NRFVRNIDLM
+93 HRFVRNLTVM
-103 DRFPGFAALG
+103 ERFPGFEVLG
-113 FMEFVPAAQRPLH
+113 FMEAVPAAQRAAH
-126 EARWQKQAG
+126 EARWRKQVGAG
-135 SGYGI
+135 YAI
-140 RPAGE
+140 RPPGE
-145 RPAYCPIVLS
+145 RPFYCPVVLS
-155 SETNALQR
+155 SQTNASQR
-163 GVLGM
+163 GTLGA
-168 DAFTDPALLPTLD
+168 DAFADAALVPALD
-181 AARDS
+181 AARDAGTIAAS
-186 GGITASS
+186 GKGALAV
-193 KSGFSSLGEQ
+193 LGEPA
-203 VGRRVILVQPV
+203 GGRVILVQPV
-214 FLAGRPTGTVEE
+214 FVANRPTGTVEE
-226 RRGALR
+226 RRAALR
-232 GFVFGVL
+232 GFVFGAVA
-239 DVPRLVGGIFGSP
+239 VPRLVEGIFDSP
-252 ADHDLHVELFD
+252 VEQDLRVELFD
-263 GQSPAASSQLY
+263 GREPAPAARLY
-274 TAGASSAQ
+274 AAGANGGRE
-282 PAQFTREA
+282 AQFTRETPMR
-290 VLRLANRNWL
+290 VANRDWL

-311 SPYKRLPP
+311 GHYKRLPP
-319 IVLGLGVSV
+319 IVLGLGISV

-368 DAIWDWDIEHSRLV
+368 DAIWDWDIEHNRLV

-393 SADAVVPQLDWWM
+393 SAEAVAPSLDWWM
-406 ERLHPEDRRRVWNG
+406 ERLHSEDRRRVWNG

-469 VDISA
+469 VDITA

-518 IFGYAARDAMGR
+518 IFGYAAREALGR
-530 HASELVVA
+530 HASELVVVA
-538 AHPHEPG
+538 SDKREPG
-545 ASLFANLLAG
+545 TNLFTNLLAG

-561 ARDHVQRTWQNL
+561 AREHVQRTWQNL
-573 LKNSPADLSKPDTT
+573 LRSNSPDTAGDTT
-587 KRQNINAFAV
+587 RRQSINAFAV
-597 ANRTKDGRSII
+597 ANRTKAGRAIL

-618 ASGQIVGVA
+618 ATGQIIGVA

-636 KQAEDGLAAEK
+636 KHAEDALAAEK

-656 IGDGVIATDTD
+656 IGDGVIATDIE

-682 WRQSEALG
+682 WRQGDALG
-690 QPLPAVFSV
+690 QPLPTVFSV

-710 PVSQVLANGE
+710 PVSQVLATGE
-720 IVDLPDQSILVSRTG
+720 IVDLPDQSILVSRNG

-758 LVFRDVSD
+758 LVFRDISD

-816 KQFARLEE
+816 KQFERLEE
-824 AEKAAMRAKDLA
+824 AEKAALRAKDLA

-848 VRQTASLPEL
+848 VRQTASLTEL

-872 RCEFHAAPD
+872 RCEFQAAPD

-915 SADNLTLEADTPI
+915 SADNLTLEAESPL

-937 VTVKDHGIGIKPEH
+937 ITVKDHGTGIKPEH

-981 DGIMTLDSTVGVGSE
+981 DGLMTVDSTLGVGSE

-1015 AAPVQGQG
+1015 AAPAQGQG

-1063 RAQQEGRPYSVLIMD
+1063 RARDEGRPYAVLIMD

-1098 PNVRAIVSSGYSHG
+1098 PDVCAIVSSGYSHG

-1117 HKQHGFCGMV
+1117 HKQHGFRGMV

-1138 EITAVLNGRGAD
+1138 EITAVLNGKGGA